1 MCEDFASA
9 VGDCVKVIFPK
20 KASSCFSN
28 LCAIM
33 LSFIASPFLFF
44 GVTLR
49 ILAKIMQEG
58 DFSFYEASL
67 FANLTT
73 YG

>member
-9 VGDCVKVIFPK
+9 VGYCVKVIFGHYVN
-20 KASSCFSN
+20 SN
-28 LCAIM
+28 RFVCNCCCNDSM
-33 LSFIASPFLFF
+33 FF
-44 GVTLR
+44 GVILS